1 MSRIVVAL
9 GGNALGETYL
19 EQQTLIEQASHK
31 LIKLFEGNE
40 VVIVHGNGPQVGMIM
55 KSLSNSGIE
64 MPLDCCTAMSE
75 GYIGFH
81 IQKKLKKVLEKED
94 VDRDVITLLT
104 EVVVDHSD
112 KSFKNPTKPIGKFY
126 SKAEAEKLSNETGDI
141 YAEDSN
147 RGYRKVVAS
156 PKPVDI
162 KNIKSILDLIEDG
175 TIVIA
180 CGGGGI
186 PIYYHRKAKKVEAVI
201 DKDLA
206 ASLLAKKINAD
217 KLIILTAVNQV
228 KTNFGTEK
236 EESIDEMSIEKA
248 KEHIKNNEFKKG
260 SMLPKVEAAID
271 FVEFSSKEAIITGL
285 SNIDGI
291 LQNKNITIIHK

>member
-94 VDRDVITLLT
+94 IDRDVITLLT